1 MSPKEQAESFA
12 EDVLHTYQFPDRNI
26 KEATLKASFS
36 DGRTLVQ
43 VLEDEARLREALK
56 EVMRWE
62 SSGFAPDS
70 KQKARVMAREALSA
84 FREVVGEG
92 EKRDGK

>member
-1 MSPKEQAESFA
+1 MTPKEQAEAFA
-12 EDVLHTYQFPDRNI
+12 ESVSAIFGDSHEKILAATFP
-26 KEATLKASFS
+26 

-43 VLEDEARLREALK
+43 LIEDEQRLREALK